1 MSKVTWIKTVTQMLY
16 CYDKIFLLLS
26 YIKCPFVM
34 MRYLCFL
41 QYIKSGSSIKEV
53 DKLHIDNM
61 VEGIG
66 MSVSLDKKSVY
77 VVTSDMV
84 NN

>member
-1 MSKVTWIKTVTQMLY
+1 
-16 CYDKIFLLLS
+16 
-26 YIKCPFVM
+26 M
-34 MRYLCFL
+34 MKYLCFL

-84 NN
+84 NNWIVRAHVIYHPLEKY